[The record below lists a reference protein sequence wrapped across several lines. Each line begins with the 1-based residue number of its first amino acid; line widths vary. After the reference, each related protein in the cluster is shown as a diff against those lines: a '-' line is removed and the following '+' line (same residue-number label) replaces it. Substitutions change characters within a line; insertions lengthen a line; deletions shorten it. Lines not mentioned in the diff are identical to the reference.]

1 MVWPSPV
8 AATLFDFLRTSLCLF
23 PPVTSAS
30 AHLSLSLSLS
40 LSRWWKR
47 NRGGGMLQA
56 SADWGK
62 TAAARRRPLL
72 AAARTGGRTA
82 RRRSVGNFSRR
93 RGRAAASF
101 SPPALPTGVES
112 PVRPLSPSRAPIWRA
127 KIGRPR
133 ARAHLARRLAPR
145 CATMPLVAATG
156 FAQRLGARSRRVVA
170 A

>member
-1 MVWPSPV
+1 
-8 AATLFDFLRTSLCLF
+8 
-23 PPVTSAS
+23 
-30 AHLSLSLSLS
+30 
-40 LSRWWKR
+40 
-47 NRGGGMLQA
+47 MLQA

-93 RGRAAASF
+93 RGRAAASC

-112 PVRPLSPSRAPIWRA
+112 PVRPLSCSSRAPTR
-127 KIGRPR
+127 R
-133 ARAHLARRLAPR
+133 LALPPRRLAPR
-145 CATMPLVAATG
+145 CVTMPLVAATG

>member
-1 MVWPSPV
+1 MIKKKERKKEKERGSKKWSGPAHVHQ
-8 AATLFDFLRTSLCLF
+8 AAHVPLTLSVI
-23 PPVTSAS
+23 P
-30 AHLSLSLSLS
+30 SLSCFPHLPALDAAH
-40 LSRWWKR
+40 RWRKR

-62 TAAARRRPLL
+62 TAPARRRPLL

-82 RRRSVGNFSRR
+82 RRRSVGNFSCR
-93 RGRAAASF
+93 RGRAAASC

-133 ARAHLARRLAPR
+133 ARAHLARLRAAFAP
-145 CATMPLVAATG
+145 A
-156 FAQRLGARSRRVVA
+156 
-170 A
+170 